1 MNSYLIL
8 IIISYLIVVIFGYWL
23 DYINLSNLKKY
34 GSVIPPEFEGKID
47 QDILTKT
54 RNYTVE
60 KTKFGFI
67 SSIFDNIIL
76 LLFLFGGILN
86 IYNSWIASMQ
96 MHFILSG
103 LVFFLLLTY
112 AQTTI
117 STPFSLYSTFKI
129 EKKFGFNT
137 MTMKLWAIDF
147 IKSLALSTVLMG
159 ILLSVGLLLIQKN
172 PDMWWFY
179 VWCFFFT
186 FTIFMMY
193 ISPYVLEPL
202 FNKFTPIEDEAFVD
216 DIKNLMQKAG
226 IKVSRVF
233 KMDASKR
240 TKHTNAYFSGI
251 GKVKRIVLFDT
262 LIEKLDN
269 DEILSVLAH
278 EAGHWKK
285 KHLLKMLA
293 VTEVIALA
301 VMFIA
306 FKAVQSNFLT
316 KLFNIAESTLFAK
329 IIIFSFFLS
338 IVSFPFS
345 PVFNWFSRRHEKEAD
360 RFSYKLT
367 GNPEGMISSLVK
379 LSKDNLSNLHPHPLY
394 ALFHYS
400 HPPVLERIKQIR
412 EMKGQLKN

>member
-1 MNSYLIL
+1 MNTYLIL
-8 IIISYLIVVIFGYWL
+8 IIFAYLAVVTFGYWL

-34 GSVIPPEFEGKID
+34 GSIIPPEFEGKID
-47 QDILTKT
+47 QELLTKT

-60 KTKFGFI
+60 KTQFGFI

-103 LVFFLLLTY
+103 LAFFLLLTY
-112 AQTTI
+112 AQTMI

-129 EKKFGFNT
+129 EKKYGFNT
-137 MTMKLWAIDF
+137 MTMKLWIIDF

-159 ILLSVGLLLIQKN
+159 ILLSIGLLIIQKS
-172 PDMWWFY
+172 PELWWFWA
-179 VWCFFFT
+179 WCFFFA

-202 FNKFTPIEDEAFVD
+202 FNKFTPIEDEAFVN

-226 IKVSRVF
+226 IKVNRVF

-262 LIEKLDN
+262 LLEKLDK

-301 VMFIA
+301 VTFIA
-306 FKAVQSNFLT
+306 FKATQNDSLI
-316 KLFNIAESTLFAK
+316 KLFNITESTFFAK
-329 IIIFSFFLS
+329 IIIFSFILS

-345 PVFNWFSRRHEKEAD
+345 PIFNWFSRRHEKDAD

-400 HPPVLERIKQIR
+400 HPPVLQRIKQIR
-412 EMKGQLKN
+412 DMLK

>member
-1 MNSYLIL
+1 MIIYL
-8 IIISYLIVVIFGYWL
+8 IIIIIAYLLVTAFGYLL
-23 DYINLSNLKKY
+23 DYLNLSNLKKY
-34 GSVIPPEFEGKID
+34 GSLIPHEFEGKID
-47 QDILTKT
+47 QELLIKT

-86 IYNSWIASMQ
+86 IYNSWVASMQ

-103 LVFFLLLTY
+103 LAFFLLLTY
-112 AQTTI
+112 AQTII
-117 STPFSLYSTFKI
+117 STPFSLYGTFKI
-129 EKKFGFNT
+129 ERKYGFNT
-137 MTMKLWAIDF
+137 MTMKLWIIDF
-147 IKSLALSTVLMG
+147 IKSLMLSTVLMG
-159 ILLSVGLLLIQKN
+159 ILLSVGLLLIQKS
-172 PDMWWFY
+172 PELWWFY
-179 VWCFFFT
+179 LWCFFFA

-216 DIKNLMQKAG
+216 DIKVLMQNAG
-226 IKVSRVF
+226 IKVNRVF

-262 LIEKLDN
+262 LIEKLEK

-285 KHLLKMLA
+285 RHLLKMLA
-293 VTEVIALA
+293 VTELIALA
-301 VMFIA
+301 VSFIA
-306 FKAVQSNFLT
+306 FKTLQSDLLA
-316 KLFNIAESTLFAK
+316 KLFNITESTFFAK
-329 IIIFSFFLS
+329 VIILSFILS
-338 IVSFPFS
+338 IAGFPLT
-345 PVFNWFSRRHEKEAD
+345 PLFNLFSRRNEYEAD
-360 RFSYKLT
+360 RFSSELT
-367 GNPEGMISSLVK
+367 GNPEHMISSLVK

-394 ALFHYS
+394 SFFHYS
-400 HPPVLERIKQIR
+400 HPPVLERIRKMR
-412 EMKGQLKN
+412 GLHK

>member
-1 MNSYLIL
+1 MNTYLVLIL
-8 IIISYLIVVIFGYWL
+8 ITYLLITTFGYWL
-23 DYINLSNLKKY
+23 DYLNLSNLKKY

-47 QDILTKT
+47 GELLTKT
-54 RNYTVE
+54 KNYTVE
-60 KTKFGFI
+60 KTQFGFI
-67 SSIFDNIIL
+67 SSGFDNIIL

-96 MHFILSG
+96 MNFILSG
-103 LVFFLLLTY
+103 LAFFLLLTY
-112 AQTTI
+112 AQTII
-117 STPFSLYSTFKI
+117 STPFSLYSTFRI
-129 EKKFGFNT
+129 EKKYGFNT
-137 MTMKLWAIDF
+137 MTMKLWVVDF
-147 IKSLALSTVLMG
+147 IKSLLLSTVLMG
-159 ILLSVGLLLIQKN
+159 ILLSVGLLLIQKS
-172 PDMWWFY
+172 PDLWWFY
-179 VWCFFFT
+179 LWCFFFA

-202 FNKFTPIEDEAFVD
+202 FNKFTPIEDEEFVD

-240 TKHTNAYFSGI
+240 SKHTNAYFSGI

-262 LIEKLDN
+262 LLEKLDK
-269 DEILSVLAH
+269 DEIIAVLAH

-293 VTEVIALA
+293 VTELIALI

-306 FKAVQSNFLT
+306 YKATQSDFLIE
-316 KLFNIAESTLFAK
+316 LFNINDSTFFAK
-329 IIIFSFFLS
+329 IILLSFIFS
-338 IVSFPFS
+338 IASFPFS
-345 PVFNWFSRRHEKEAD
+345 PLFNQLSKRHEKEAD
-360 RFSYKLT
+360 RFSYELT
-367 GNPEGMISSLVK
+367 GKTDGMIGALVK

-400 HPPVLERIKQIR
+400 HPPVLERIRQI
-412 EMKGQLKN
+412 KGLKK

>member
-1 MNSYLIL
+1 MNTYLIL
-8 IIISYLIVVIFGYWL
+8 IIFAYLVVVIFGYWL

-47 QDILTKT
+47 QELLIKT

-86 IYNSWIASMQ
+86 IFNSWVVSIQ
-96 MHFILSG
+96 MNFILSG

-112 AQTTI
+112 AQTII

-129 EKKFGFNT
+129 EKKYGFNT
-137 MTMKLWAIDF
+137 MTMKLWVIDF
-147 IKSLALSTVLMG
+147 LKSLALSTVLMG
-159 ILLSVGLLLIQKN
+159 ILLSIGLLIIQKS
-172 PDMWWFY
+172 PDLWWLW
-179 VWCFFFT
+179 VWCFFFA

-216 DIKNLMQKAG
+216 DIKCLMQKAG
-226 IKVSRVF
+226 IKVTRVF

-240 TKHTNAYFSGI
+240 SKHTNAYFSGI

-293 VTEVIALA
+293 VTEVLALA
-301 VMFIA
+301 VTFIA
-306 FKAVQSNFLT
+306 FKAMQDDFLV
-316 KLFNIAESTLFAK
+316 KLFNIADSTFFAK
-329 IIIFSFFLS
+329 IIIFSFILA

-345 PVFNWFSRRHEKEAD
+345 PLFNWFSRRHEKEAD

-367 GNPEGMISSLVK
+367 GNSEGMISSLVK

-412 EMKGQLKN
+412 AMVK